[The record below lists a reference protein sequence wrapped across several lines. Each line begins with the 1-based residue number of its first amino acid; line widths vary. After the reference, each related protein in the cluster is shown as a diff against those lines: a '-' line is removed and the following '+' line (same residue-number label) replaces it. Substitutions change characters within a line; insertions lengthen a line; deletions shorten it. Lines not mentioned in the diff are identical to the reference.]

1 LPHPRQQLALAR
13 ERLTAPSARLAVLLE
28 KPPVLSDAGSAL
40 AALARVLESVSYENV
55 LKRGF
60 AVVHGPE
67 GLIGRAAQITPGLA
81 LDIEFANQEHAA
93 AVGVP
98 GRAAPKPKKQK
109 PANPPDGTESQGS
122 LL

>member
-1 LPHPRQQLALAR
+1 MLN
-13 ERLTAPSARLAVLLE
+13 

-40 AALARVLESVSYENV
+40 QALARVLESVSYENV

-67 GLIGRAAQITPGLA
+67 GLVSRVAQVAPGLA
-81 LDIEFANQEHAA
+81 LEIEFND
-93 AVGVP
+93 
-98 GRAAPKPKKQK
+98 GRAGAIGAGGGVAPMSKKKPSR
-109 PANPPDGTESQGS
+109 PPRDDGPQGS